1 MEKIK
6 LNKDQIIE
14 YTEIKPP
21 FLMIDKVEEL
31 TPGKSCHAIKIL
43 NKDEWFF
50 KCHLEKEEI
59 MPGTLQIEA
68 MLQTLILT
76 LYTLDTHN
84 KKLSFVKNINSNL
97 ISKIKP
103 GNILYIYSVL
113 SSYKRGIAKGKSH
126 IEINKKIVSEGEFL
140 LVSPHELMTLNKR

>member
-1 MEKIK
+1 
-6 LNKDQIIE
+6 
-14 YTEIKPP
+14 
-21 FLMIDKVEEL
+21 
-31 TPGKSCHAIKIL
+31 
-43 NKDEWFF
+43 
-50 KCHLEKEEI
+50 